1 MEKNFDICLKWLR
14 NHEGGVTN
22 HPESDR
28 GGLTNLG
35 VTHEEYDRYRRFKG
49 LPLRSVT
56 LIEDDEVRDIYHT
69 FYWKVIQGPI
79 LPSGVDNVIF
89 DMAVNNGVVGA
100 AKAAQRVANKL
111 LLSRLREGGEAM
123 GKSIAVDGHLGP
135 ISVDAIDDCPEV
147 AFIDAFCDER
157 LRVDRTFWNWGANGG
172 GWTNRVNGNPH
183 DKHNLLGVRGE
194 SKSIISPVAK
204 TQKPILVATI
214 SGPSFWG
221 RIVSSLANYFRQR

>member
-1 MEKNFDICLKWLR
+1 MEQNFDKALIWLR

-69 FYWKVIQGPI
+69 FYWKVIQAPL
-79 LPSGVDNVIF
+79 LPSGMDNVIF

-111 LLSRLREGGEAM
+111 M
-123 GKSIAVDGHLGP
+123 GKNIAVDGHLGP
-135 ISVDAIDDCPEV
+135 ISCDLIDDCDPVE
-147 AFIDAFCDER
+147 FIDAFCNER
-157 LRVDRTFWNWGANGG
+157 LRVDRTFWNWGPNGP

-194 SKSIISPVAK
+194 SKTLVTGVLKAKPQMPTQQSIHVSFYER
-204 TQKPILVATI
+204 LV
-214 SGPSFWG
+214 SF
-221 RIVSSLANYFRQR
+221 LANYFRRS

>member
-1 MEKNFDICLKWLR
+1 MEQNFERALIWLR

-35 VTHEEYDRYRRFKG
+35 VTHEEYDRYRRLKG

-69 FYWKVIQGPI
+69 FYWKVIQGPL
-79 LPSGVDNVIF
+79 LPSGIDNVIF

-111 LLSRLREGGEAM
+111 T

-135 ISVDAIDDCPEV
+135 ISCDVIDDCHEV

-157 LRVDRTFWNWGANGG
+157 LRVDRTFWNWGPNGL
-172 GWTNRVNGNPH
+172 GWTNRVNGNPR

-194 SKSIISPVAK
+194 SKSIIDPVAK
-204 TQKPILVATI
+204 NPKPQVPAQAIEHVSFYERLV
-214 SGPSFWG
+214 SF
-221 RIVSSLANYFRQR
+221 LANYFRRR